1 MGRVRVEAHIGDGWD
16 GGEFEEF
23 EHPVDGVHSAVDLMS
38 FGHEGPAEFASVGK
52 ANASR
57 GAGCAGEESGAEES
71 LGVDDEV
78 VVCCLNPARKSRV
91 GRVFRRRRPS
101 PSALRAKGTTFDSAG

>member
-52 ANASR
+52 ANTSLGAS
-57 GAGCAGEESGAEES
+57 CTGEESGTEES

-78 VVCCLNPARKSRV
+78 VVCSSQSGEEVACRAGVQATEALPECLAS
-91 GRVFRRRRPS
+91 
-101 PSALRAKGTTFDSAG
+101 KGNNV